1 VKQFA
6 GVEFQYPGDFLPC
19 VAAVAGFNLG
29 PNSSTIVK
37 ARWPRNLVPA
47 AGTHACWLA
56 SVLTRFDQPVVG
68 RHVWEHNNL
77 AQKNLTVVNLKPDTF
92 LALPFVVNNLKTRTR
107 PVTLELIRPE
117 NQTAIATTLM
127 QKSGAVLS
135 PIPGIT
141 TNPILAHVEP
151 FRRHRNSL
159 RCWSSRAIK
168 ADAASR
174 AASVTRTA
182 HQHAKDSSSGRRDP
196 FESGAARREW

>member
-1 VKQFA
+1 
-6 GVEFQYPGDFLPC
+6 
-19 VAAVAGFNLG
+19 
-29 PNSSTIVK
+29 
-37 ARWPRNLVPA
+37 
-47 AGTHACWLA
+47 
-56 SVLTRFDQPVVG
+56 LTRFDQPVVG

-92 LALPFVVNNLKTRTR
+92 LVLPFVVNNLKTRTR

-151 FRRHRNSL
+151 FTGGIET
-159 RCWSSRAIK
+159 AF
-168 ADAASR
+168 AVGR
-174 AASVTRTA
+174 AAQLKLTLRPAQQVLLGLRISTPKTA
-182 HQHAKDSSSGRRDP
+182 QAGDVIRLNLVQRD
-196 FESGAARREW
+196 ESGNRIVGGLAVQINVI